1 MPFKWI
7 LYLTEEEMFEITKCV
22 RVIQS
27 RREVILMKKMF
38 VILTLFLF
46 LVGCN
51 SETVSEKH
59 KSDTK
64 NGDIK
69 VEESSESLTNNQ
81 ETQNND
87 VKENHSTVETDS
99 QDQKDRQQETKSKTE
114 DKNVSKFT
122 DKDIGNKGKYMDK
135 LNDIEKAA
143 TEIRQKDDDTTLGM
157 IESEE
162 VVLAKWDQA
171 LNEIYQVLE
180 KQLSTTEMEKLRVE
194 QRKWITYRDDTAK
207 EAAKK
212 FEGGT
217 MESLEYIA
225 SQAGTTKER
234 SYDLVEG
241 YMK

>member
-1 MPFKWI
+1 
-7 LYLTEEEMFEITKCV
+7 
-22 RVIQS
+22 
-27 RREVILMKKMF
+27 MKKMF
-38 VILTLFLF
+38 TILTLFIF

-51 SETVSEKH
+51 SETVSK
-59 KSDTK
+59 KNDSDTESD
-64 NGDIK
+64 DIT

-81 ETQNND
+81 KDQNTD
-87 VKENHSTVETDS
+87 LKENSSTVQTDS
-99 QDQKDRQQETKSKTE
+99 QDQKDSQQETKSKAE
-114 DKNVSKFT
+114 DKNVSKDT
-122 DKDIGNKGKYMDK
+122 DKNIGNKGKYMDK

-162 VVLAKWDQA
+162 VILAKWDQA

-217 MESLEYIA
+217 MESLEYTA
-225 SQAGTTKER
+225 SQAGTTKEK
-234 SYDLVEG
+234 SYDLVES